1 MAAGCFEKN
10 LAAMVAVLARG
21 EKSAGERKVGLE
33 LERFLID
40 AEGKS
45 VPYAGEKGVHA
56 LLETLAARHAPE
68 ERVFVDGHLMGLAYT
83 IETGDIAVPVTVSL
97 EPAAQME
104 LSAGPSTSAAA
115 LYQALLRFD
124 EEVARALDE
133 LGLDARFAARG
144 YNPQAC
150 APEEL
155 ELIPKDRYALMDA
168 YLSKRGAYARD
179 MMRATASTQVSLD
192 YVDEANAM
200 QLVRRATVLGPVFAF
215 LFDNAPVFRGK
226 PAPAMARSHIWRA
239 VDADRCGTVPGS
251 MEADA
256 EGASTFSFEQYAR
269 WVAGVKPIL
278 FTDASGRTVS
288 TGNRTAAELM
298 GERELERPELL
309 HLFSM
314 VFPNVRLKGFVE
326 IREMDAL
333 PPRLAAACASLVAA
347 AVYCPDL
354 GARVGIDCAA
364 LAEEDVE
371 RARTALEEKGWEA
384 EPYGVP
390 VPELAERLAAHA
402 LAEARDEFD
411 AESAKMLGDLW
422 ASRKLPRDLAEG
434 ELPGKSA

>member
-10 LAAMVAVLARG
+10 LAAMVAVLAGG

-155 ELIPKDRYALMDA
+155 RADGRVPEQARCLCPRHDARHREHAGVARLRGRGQRYA
-168 YLSKRGAYARD
+168 AR
-179 MMRATASTQVSLD
+179 
-192 YVDEANAM
+192 
-200 QLVRRATVLGPVFAF
+200 
-215 LFDNAPVFRGK
+215 APC
-226 PAPAMARSHIWRA
+226 H
-239 VDADRCGTVPGS
+239 
-251 MEADA
+251 
-256 EGASTFSFEQYAR
+256 
-269 WVAGVKPIL
+269 
-278 FTDASGRTVS
+278 
-288 TGNRTAAELM
+288 
-298 GERELERPELL
+298 
-309 HLFSM
+309 
-314 VFPNVRLKGFVE
+314 
-326 IREMDAL
+326 
-333 PPRLAAACASLVAA
+333 
-347 AVYCPDL
+347 
-354 GARVGIDCAA
+354 GARPG
-364 LAEEDVE
+364 LW
-371 RARTALEEKGWEA
+371 L
-384 EPYGVP
+384 P
-390 VPELAERLAAHA
+390 V
-402 LAEARDEFD
+402 
-411 AESAKMLGDLW
+411 
-422 ASRKLPRDLAEG
+422 
-434 ELPGKSA
+434 